1 MSPPRSRVRR
11 FAPVERHVVHA
22 TDLGGV
28 GTLKH
33 GDLYLLTDP
42 FGDIHP
48 DARGLGLYAG
58 DTRILS
64 CAVLHVDGVRPA
76 LLRGDTDEN
85 FRGTIQLTN
94 PEVRRDPGD
103 KMAPERSLARQSL
116 GITRRRV
123 LGGALQ
129 ERIVVANF
137 TEHPETVILELSLGV
152 DDADI
157 FEIRGYPRGA
167 VGTSLPIVAR
177 SDRLAFATVGLDGVL
192 RRTRIAFPAAEI
204 LAVVDR
210 PDRSGIAGASIVLS
224 WRLDL
229 APGGQEAIE
238 WTAWADEGAVTSA
251 AFDGPPGT
259 LGDALGRDRAPRVE
273 EAAGDA
279 AYRVWRGE
287 MASIATDNELFDQ
300 LLDRSVAD
308 LRLLQNDGP
317 SGGEHY
323 LAAGVPWFATL
334 FGRDALLSAYEAVA
348 FRPAIAVATL
358 EVLAAR
364 QATADD
370 PSADAEPGKILHEI
384 RAGEMARSGEL
395 PFATYYGSVD
405 ATPLW
410 LILLAETFDWTGDLA
425 FLDRLWPNALAA
437 LAWIDESGDLDGDGF
452 VEYRRRADRGLLNQG
467 WKDSSDAIRDR
478 TGGSAEPPIAL
489 AEVQGYVHEA
499 KRRMAGL
506 ARRRGER
513 SLAERL
519 DREAD
524 ELRARF
530 DAAFW
535 VEDQGSYAMALDR
548 HKRPANALA
557 SNAGQALWGGIVD
570 PARAA
575 SVVRTLMGNGL
586 DSGWGIRTLAA
597 GQPGYNPLGYHTGT
611 IWPHDNALIAAGM
624 KRYGFDSEASGL
636 AGRIFEAAQRFSDFR
651 LPELYCGFDRAEVD
665 VPVPYPVACSPQA
678 WSAAAPLLLV
688 RTILG
693 IRVSAADHSLELV
706 RPHLPTW
713 IGKLTISNLRVGD
726 ASADLLFHRWRG
738 TTSAEV
744 LRKDGELDVTIR
756 V

>member
-1 MSPPRSRVRR
+1 MSRPGPRVQRVAPP
-11 FAPVERHVVHA
+11 ERTVVHA

-28 GTLKH
+28 ATLKH
-33 GDLYLLTDP
+33 GDLYLMTDP

-48 DARGLGLYAG
+48 DTRGLGLYAS

-116 GITRRRV
+116 GITRRRI
-123 LGGALQ
+123 LGGALR

-137 TEHPETVILELSLGV
+137 TEHPETVTLELAFGV

-157 FEIRGYPRGA
+157 FEVRGYPRA
-167 VGTSLPIVAR
+167 RVGTTLPIAAR
-177 SDRLAFATVGLDGVL
+177 SDRVAFATVGLDGVL
-192 RRTRIAFPAAEI
+192 RRTRVAFPAAEVES
-204 LAVVDR
+204 AADR
-210 PDRSGIAGASIVLS
+210 IGPTVAGASIVVR
-224 WRLDL
+224 WRLAL
-229 APGGQEAIE
+229 PPGGREAVE
-238 WTAWADEGAVTSA
+238 WTAWADRDAVPAA
-251 AFDGPPGT
+251 AFDGPPAG
-259 LGDALGRDRAPRVE
+259 LVQALGRDRPPRVDE
-273 EAAGDA
+273 KAGDA
-279 AYRVWRGE
+279 AYRSWRDG
-287 MASIATDNELFDQ
+287 MATIATDNEVFDQ
-300 LLDRSVAD
+300 LLERSVDD
-308 LRLLQNDGP
+308 LRLLRNDGP
-317 SGGEHY
+317 AEGEHY

-334 FGRDALLSAYEAVA
+334 FGRDAILSAYEAIA
-348 FRPAIAVATL
+348 FRPAIAVETL
-358 EVLAAR
+358 QVLAAR
-364 QATADD
+364 QAVVDD
-370 PSADAEPGKILHEI
+370 PAADAEPGKILHET
-384 RAGEMARSGEL
+384 RTGEMARSGEL
-395 PFATYYGSVD
+395 PFATYYGSID

-410 LILLAETFDWTGDLA
+410 LVLLAETFDWTGDREL
-425 FLDRLWPNALAA
+425 LEQLWPNALAA
-437 LAWIDESGDLDGDGF
+437 LAWIDDWGDLDGDGL
-452 VEYRRRADRGLLNQG
+452 VEYHRRADRGLLNQG

-478 TGGSAEPPIAL
+478 TGASAEPPVAL
-489 AEVQGYVHEA
+489 AEVQGYVHDA

-506 ARRRGER
+506 ARRRGDR
-513 SLAERL
+513 GLAERL
-519 DREAD
+519 EREAD
-524 ELRARF
+524 DLRARF
-530 DAAFW
+530 EAAFW

-548 HKRPANALA
+548 HKRPANAIA
-557 SNAGQALWGGIVD
+557 SNAGQAMWGGIVD

-575 SVVRTLMGNGL
+575 SVVRTLTGSGL
-586 DSGWGIRTLAA
+586 DSGWGIRTLGA

-624 KRYGFDSEASGL
+624 KRYGFDAEASAL
-636 AGRIFEAAQRFSDFR
+636 AGRIFEAAQRFGDLR
-651 LPELYCGFDRAEVD
+651 LPELYCGFDRTEVD

-693 IRVSAADHSLELV
+693 IRASAADHSLELV
-706 RPHLPTW
+706 RPHLPSW
-713 IGKLTISNLRVGD
+713 IGKLTISNLRIGD
-726 ASADLLFHRWRG
+726 ATADLLFHRWRG